1 MRLLVNLRHLER
13 HAAVLKGELSV
24 EELAI
29 ETLDELIRVNKPLR
43 YDFQAELVGD
53 ELLLRGALE
62 LELECDCVRCL
73 KPTMHLIRLA
83 DWTCVLPLTGEEAVV
98 REGDFVD
105 LTPSVRED
113 ILLAFPQHPLCE
125 PECPGLA
132 PADPEKSNTRPGER
146 PTAAPLA
153 WTELDKLQF

>member
-1 MRLLVNLRHLER
+1 MSLLVNLSHLER
-13 HAAVLKGELSV
+13 HGAALKGELSV

-29 ETLDELIRVNKPLR
+29 ETLDDLVRVSKPLR
-43 YDFQAELVGD
+43 YDFQAELLPD
-53 ELLLRGALE
+53 ELLLRGTLE

-73 KPTMHLIRLA
+73 KPAVHLVRVA
-83 DWTCVLPLTGEEAVV
+83 DWTCLVPLAGEEAAA
-98 REGDFVD
+98 RDGDFVD
-105 LTPSVRED
+105 LTPYVRED

-132 PADPEKSNTRPGER
+132 QADPEKSNTRPGES
-146 PTAAPLA
+146 PTASSSA